1 MKKINVYILL
11 TVLVT
16 MLMMFSL
23 CFMICQY
30 TMDAENHAR
39 YVGIMN
45 VTSEKIA
52 TTISGMEMNA
62 MNVFDEVEKNMESP
76 ESVINALKSKAGL
89 NPDAKGYFAAFEP
102 DHFPQKGRWFEP
114 YVHQTA
120 NGEKYVVS
128 QIGSARHDYTK
139 SEWYI
144 RAQEEGM
151 SFWSDPYYF
160 YDGTSISGRYCTFVE
175 PIFDSEKNPVCV
187 CGAAMTLEWL
197 SKELKQI
204 DNANKQN
211 NQTNSFLSNKDLDF
225 YTVVLNDDGS
235 CIASPEE
242 MSVSITEES
251 TLNDLKQRKSGM
263 IETTVNGEDATIYYG
278 PIKNIEWSVAVA
290 VPTKNVKGPVIIVGL
305 IMLAVVVLG
314 MIIVYFSKRYILL
327 TMGVTMLA
335 MLILTV
341 LICRSSINAETQIR
355 YTGILN
361 VASEKI
367 NKSISG
373 MEMNAM
379 NIFDELQK
387 HLDSPEDVIAALMS
401 KTRLNTD
408 IKGYFAAF
416 EPDYFPQKGKWFQPY
431 VHKAEDS
438 NEYIVSQ
445 LETETFDYTKS
456 DLYVRAKKEGK
467 SFWSDP
473 YKYHNGTS
481 MSGHYCSFMTPLYD
495 ANGKL
500 VCVCGADM
508 TFEWLNE
515 ELKQIDYRAKQD
527 ELMKRFFWNEEPDF
541 HTVIMNS
548 DGSCISNTK
557 GDNVETKL
565 EEATLYST
573 PISHTLWTM
582 AVVVPQQDAIKPLLI
597 IGMILLSVVVLGMI
611 VVWIVL
617 RSVRYDEY

>member
-1 MKKINVYILL
+1 
-11 TVLVT
+11 
-16 MLMMFSL
+16 
-23 CFMICQY
+23 
-30 TMDAENHAR
+30 
-39 YVGIMN
+39 
-45 VTSEKIA
+45 
-52 TTISGMEMNA
+52 
-62 MNVFDEVEKNMESP
+62 
-76 ESVINALKSKAGL
+76 
-89 NPDAKGYFAAFEP
+89 
-102 DHFPQKGRWFEP
+102 
-114 YVHQTA
+114 
-120 NGEKYVVS
+120 
-128 QIGSARHDYTK
+128 
-139 SEWYI
+139 
-144 RAQEEGM
+144 
-151 SFWSDPYYF
+151 
-160 YDGTSISGRYCTFVE
+160 
-175 PIFDSEKNPVCV
+175 
-187 CGAAMTLEWL
+187 
-197 SKELKQI
+197 
-204 DNANKQN
+204 
-211 NQTNSFLSNKDLDF
+211 
-225 YTVVLNDDGS
+225 
-235 CIASPEE
+235 
-242 MSVSITEES
+242 
-251 TLNDLKQRKSGM
+251 
-263 IETTVNGEDATIYYG
+263 
-278 PIKNIEWSVAVA
+278 
-290 VPTKNVKGPVIIVGL
+290 
-305 IMLAVVVLG
+305 
-314 MIIVYFSKRYILL
+314 
-327 TMGVTMLA
+327 MLA

-548 DGSCISNTK
+548 DGSCIANTK

-573 PISHTLWTM
+573 PISHTLWT
-582 AVVVPQQDAIKPLLI
+582 VGGCVGNDSSLDSIKECKI
-597 IGMILLSVVVLGMI
+597 
-611 VVWIVL
+611 
-617 RSVRYDEY
+617 

>member
-1 MKKINVYILL
+1 MKKIKVYILL

-139 SEWYI
+139 SEWYV

-251 TLNDLKQRKSGM
+251 TLNDLKQRK
-263 IETTVNGEDATIYYG
+263 
-278 PIKNIEWSVAVA
+278 
-290 VPTKNVKGPVIIVGL
+290 
-305 IMLAVVVLG
+305 VV
-314 MIIVYFSKRYILL
+314 
-327 TMGVTMLA
+327 
-335 MLILTV
+335 
-341 LICRSSINAETQIR
+341 
-355 YTGILN
+355 
-361 VASEKI
+361 
-367 NKSISG
+367 
-373 MEMNAM
+373 
-379 NIFDELQK
+379 
-387 HLDSPEDVIAALMS
+387 
-401 KTRLNTD
+401 
-408 IKGYFAAF
+408 
-416 EPDYFPQKGKWFQPY
+416 
-431 VHKAEDS
+431 
-438 NEYIVSQ
+438 
-445 LETETFDYTKS
+445 
-456 DLYVRAKKEGK
+456 
-467 SFWSDP
+467 
-473 YKYHNGTS
+473 
-481 MSGHYCSFMTPLYD
+481 
-495 ANGKL
+495 
-500 VCVCGADM
+500 
-508 TFEWLNE
+508 
-515 ELKQIDYRAKQD
+515 
-527 ELMKRFFWNEEPDF
+527 
-541 HTVIMNS
+541 
-548 DGSCISNTK
+548 
-557 GDNVETKL
+557 
-565 EEATLYST
+565 
-573 PISHTLWTM
+573 
-582 AVVVPQQDAIKPLLI
+582 
-597 IGMILLSVVVLGMI
+597 
-611 VVWIVL
+611 
-617 RSVRYDEY
+617 